1 MDLRRDHTRLLA
13 GMPGLLPPSLRDDPR
28 VEIRRSGGNRGDI
41 LGSSEG
47 VGKRLRNYGV
57 PHVVCWR
64 SEVRDVTAM
73 RFSATFY
80 TALDCQSDGVRDYK
94 RAFEQAA
101 QPARMRSSEPTSSQ
115 ARKPAKHQ
123 APGAVDFI
131 CLLSKDGN
139 VFPEPP
145 KEETQRL
152 QGAAARGAAVSVSA
166 ELIYPTMSGAS
177 SVENAREDA
186 PIGEKCANA
195 GPNKIE
201 SESSILSP
209 DSLECAVEDELIG

>member
-1 MDLRRDHTRLLA
+1 MLGSTRLH
-13 GMPGLLPPSLRDDPR
+13 LPNIKVAIEEFAKLF
-28 VEIRRSGGNRGDI
+28 ETETSGGSGTIECVVLNACE
-41 LGSSEG
+41 SEG
-47 VGKRLRNYGV
+47 VGKRLRIYGV

-80 TALDCQSDGVRDYK
+80 KALDCQSDGVRDYK

-131 CLLSKDGN
+131 CLLSKDGD

-145 KEETQRL
+145 KEKTKRL
-152 QGAAARGAAVSVSA
+152 QSAAASLSA
-166 ELIYPTMSGAS
+166 ELIYPTMSGAL
-177 SVENAREDA
+177 SVENAREDV
-186 PIGEKCANA
+186 PIGEKFASA
-195 GPNKIE
+195 GPNKME
-201 SESSILSP
+201 SESSH
-209 DSLECAVEDELIG
+209 